1 MIKFKTLLISIF
13 LTSSGFFLA
22 QENRKDSIIIINN
35 LGFNTKYSDFG
46 STIFKDSILYF
57 ASNYN
62 TNRLIKRKWRPNMQ
76 PFLDLYSI
84 DIKKKFPPSKVKLNN
99 AINTKYHESSVAF
112 NSDYTVMYFT
122 RNGERE
128 DYKNRKN
135 KKDPVKLK
143 LYSADLIDND
153 WKNIKELPFNSAL
166 YSIGHPALS
175 NDQKK
180 LYFISDMPGGYGESD
195 IYRVDILA
203 NGSYSTPINLGPK
216 VNTKGKE
223 MFPFIDENNILYFS
237 TNGFI
242 DSYGGLDIYYYILDE
257 KTHKPTN
264 AGKKINSSAD
274 DFSFTKKRNQKQGYF
289 SSNRPGGIGDDDIY
303 SYEGDFVMY
312 PKKCYQEVEIVIKD
326 KDTKTIINNAIISLS
341 NENKED
347 DIILKTNQKGIV
359 KIKEKCN
366 RASLNYTIN
375 SLGYINKMGKLLFSN
390 KNITNTYYLAKD
402 IKKDNRVKL
411 VKDKLL
417 IIIGDVLFDL
427 NSDKIREDA
436 AIKINN
442 LVKIMKEYPEIKV
455 EIGSHTDSRGNDK
468 YNLKLSAKRF
478 VSIRNYIVT
487 NGISENR
494 LTGKGFG
501 ETQILNKCLN
511 GISCNDYQH
520 QINRRVEFT
529 IISHK

>member
-13 LTSSGFFLA
+13 LTSTGIFLA
-22 QENRKDSIIIINN
+22 QENKKDSIIINN
-35 LGFNTKYSDFG
+35 LSFNTKYSDFG

-62 TNRLIKRKWRPNMQ
+62 TNRLIKRKWEPNMQ

-84 DIKKKFPPSKVKLNN
+84 DIKKNFQASKVKLNK

-122 RNGERE
+122 RNGENE
-128 DYKNRKN
+128 DYKSSKTNKN
-135 KKDPVKLK
+135 SVKLK
-143 LYSADLIDND
+143 LYRADLIDND

-175 NDQKK
+175 SDQNK
-180 LYFISDMPGGYGESD
+180 LYFISDMPEGYGESD
-195 IYRVDILA
+195 IYSVDILA

-216 VNTKGKE
+216 VNTTGKE
-223 MFPFIDENNILYFS
+223 LFPFIDENNILYFS
-237 TNGFI
+237 TNGFT
-242 DSYGGLDIYYYILDE
+242 DSNGGLDIYYYILDD

-312 PKKCYQEVEIVIKD
+312 PEKCYQEIEIVVKD

-341 NENKED
+341 NENKEE

-359 KIKEKCN
+359 ILKEKCN
-366 RASLNYTIN
+366 RASLNYSIN
-375 SLGYINKMGKLLFSN
+375 SLGYINKVGKLTFSD
-390 KNITNTYYLAKD
+390 KNSTSTYYLVKD
-402 IKKDNRVKL
+402 IKKDNRVKI
-411 VKDKLL
+411 VRDKLF

-427 NSDKIREDA
+427 NNDKVKKDVD
-436 AIKINN
+436 IKLNN

-455 EIGSHTDSRGNDK
+455 EIGTHTDSRGSDK
-468 YNLKLSAKRF
+468 YNLKLSDKRF
-478 VSIRNYIVT
+478 VSIRNYIIS

-494 LTGKGFG
+494 LTGKSFG
-501 ETQILNKCLN
+501 ETQILNECLN
-511 GISCNDYQH
+511 GVSCNDYQH
-520 QINRRVEFT
+520 QVNRRAEFT
-529 IISHK
+529 IIPKK